1 MIRFMTGFV
10 TGLMMDIS
18 FELDNKLVRTIL
30 IDPDRSRDAIA
41 SKNAS
46 ESFFASQCVSKSFEI
61 LVCRGVLC

>member
-1 MIRFMTGFV
+1 MLVLVINLDLR
-10 TGLMMDIS
+10 I
-18 FELDNKLVRTIL
+18 ELDNKLVRTIL
-30 IDPDRSRDAIA
+30 IDPGRSRDAIA